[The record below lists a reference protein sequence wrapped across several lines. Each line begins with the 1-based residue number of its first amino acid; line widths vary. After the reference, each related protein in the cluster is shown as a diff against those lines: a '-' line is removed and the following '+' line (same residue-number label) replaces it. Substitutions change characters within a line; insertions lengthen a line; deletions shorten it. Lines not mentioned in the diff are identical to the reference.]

1 MSVSRLVSS
10 ACAEPVPLAVGISI
24 LECGG
29 PCQGLEVTLG
39 EGTVARADGP
49 LGRAGLLQ
57 RLVGHRL
64 LLAFAADGPC
74 DCAGLPERELEI
86 ERDTKEILDLARPVG

>member
-1 MSVSRLVSS
+1 MPVSRLVSRD
-10 ACAEPVPLAVGISI
+10 CERPVALAAGIAI
-24 LECGG
+24 LESGG

-39 EGTVARADGP
+39 GGCIARADGP

-64 LLAFAADGPC
+64 LLAFAADGPPE
-74 DCAGLPERELEI
+74 CAVLPARELEI
-86 ERDTKEILDLARPVG
+86 DPGTKEILDLARPVG